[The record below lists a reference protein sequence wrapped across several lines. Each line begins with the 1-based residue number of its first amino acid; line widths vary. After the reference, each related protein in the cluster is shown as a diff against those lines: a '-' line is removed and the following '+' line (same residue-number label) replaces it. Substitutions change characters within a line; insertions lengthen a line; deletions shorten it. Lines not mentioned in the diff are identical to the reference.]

1 MGAKTISYSHSRCSI
16 QQAYEERF
24 FMNSIRFVPTWLHGY
39 FDYIGG
45 IGLIAFPFIFGYFSL
60 GGIAVILPMV
70 LGIGLI
76 LYSLLTN
83 YERGIPGLK
92 FIPMPVHL
100 ILDFLASALLAASPF
115 LFGFSNQAP
124 NVWLPDVIAGVSVIL
139 LVLVSQTH
147 PYIKAKAKAVA

>member
-1 MGAKTISYSHSRCSI
+1 
-16 QQAYEERF
+16 
-24 FMNSIRFVPTWLHGY
+24 MNSIRFVPTWLHGY

-45 IGLIAFPFIFGYFSL
+45 IVLIAAPFIFGFFSM
-60 GGIAVILPMV
+60 GGIAVILPIV

-76 LYSLLTN
+76 LYSLLTD

-100 ILDFLASALLAASPF
+100 ILDFVAAAFLVAAPF
-115 LFGFSNQAP
+115 LFGFANQGL
-124 NVWLPDVIAGVSVIL
+124 NVWLPFVVAGVGVIL

-147 PYIKAKAKAVA
+147 AYQKAKARAVA

>member
-1 MGAKTISYSHSRCSI
+1 MK
-16 QQAYEERF
+16 
-24 FMNSIRFVPTWLHGY
+24 SIRFVPTWLHGY

-45 IGLIAFPFIFGYFSL
+45 VSLLAAPFIFGFFHV
-60 GGIAVILPMV
+60 GGAAVILPMV

-92 FIPMPVHL
+92 YIPMPVHL

-115 LFGFSNQAP
+115 LFGFINQPP
-124 NVWLPDVIAGVSVIL
+124 NVWLPHVVAGIVVIL
-139 LVLVSQTH
+139 LVCVSQTQ
-147 PYIKAKAKAVA
+147 PQEKVTAVA

>member
-1 MGAKTISYSHSRCSI
+1 
-16 QQAYEERF
+16 
-24 FMNSIRFVPTWLHGY
+24 MNTIRFVPSSVHGI

-45 IGLIAFPFIFGYFSL
+45 IALIICPFVFGFFSV

-70 LGIGLI
+70 LGVGLI

-83 YERGIPGLK
+83 YERGIPALK

-100 ILDFLASALLAASPF
+100 ILDFVAAVFLVVAPF
-115 LFGFSNQAP
+115 LFGFANQGL
-124 NVWLPDVIAGVSVIL
+124 NVWLPFVVAGVGVIL

-147 PYIKAKAKAVA
+147 PYLKTKAKAV

>member
-1 MGAKTISYSHSRCSI
+1 MK
-16 QQAYEERF
+16 
-24 FMNSIRFVPTWLHGY
+24 SIRFVPTWLHGY

-45 IGLIAFPFIFGYFSL
+45 IVLIAAPFLFGFFSM
-60 GGIAVILPMV
+60 GGVAVILPIV

-76 LYSLLTN
+76 LYSLLTD
-83 YERGIPGLK
+83 YERGIPALK

-100 ILDFLASALLAASPF
+100 ILDFIASALLAASPF

-124 NVWLPDVIAGVSVIL
+124 NVWLPHVVAGVGVII

-147 PYIKAKAKAVA
+147 VQAKVKATA

>member
-1 MGAKTISYSHSRCSI
+1 
-16 QQAYEERF
+16 
-24 FMNSIRFVPTWLHGY
+24 MNSIRFVPTWLHGI

-45 IGLIAFPFIFGYFSL
+45 IGLIAAPFVFGFFSV

-70 LGIGLI
+70 LGVGLI

-92 FIPMPVHL
+92 FIPMPAHL
-100 ILDFLASALLAASPF
+100 ILDFVAAALLAASPF

-124 NVWLPDVIAGVSVIL
+124 NAWLPHVVAGITVIL
-139 LVLVSQTH
+139 LVLVSQTR
-147 PYIKAKAKAVA
+147 PQVKEKAKAVA